1 MQEVIVTKLRKD
13 EVEDKLIK
21 FAVIS
26 AKYDGKWVF
35 VRDKERTTLEIT
47 GGHREDGETVLES
60 AHRELY
66 EETGAVDYTLEEVCV
81 YKVTIDGVASYGTL
95 FFADVKEFGDI
106 PAQFETAE
114 RIYLDTLPKNLTYPQ
129 IQPYLHIYAEE
140 WLSEKRK

>member
-1 MQEVIVTKLRKD
+1 MQEVIVTKMKKD
-13 EVEDKLIK
+13 DVADELIK

-66 EETGAVDYTLEEVCV
+66 EETGAVDYTLDEVCT
-81 YKVTIDGVASYGTL
+81 YRVTIDGVASYGTL
-95 FFADVKEFGDI
+95 FFADVKEFVDI
-106 PAQFETAE
+106 PKEFETAE
-114 RIYLDTLPKNLTYPQ
+114 RIYLDTLPTNLTYPQ